1 MTKIRELKDEDIPT
15 IIKIHCEAIGY
26 SLNARLGRNHLLR
39 IYTCVQNSDAAI
51 VHVIE
56 VDGIISGVASAT
68 IDPDKL
74 SSEII
79 KSLSVSQKLLL
90 AVNLTIRPW
99 LILNVWEHHHLA
111 QPFVYKNVL
120 IRPCL
125 TMLAVAPQYRCHGL
139 GKALIVS
146 VENYFKSRKVNYY
159 RVDIFKTNTK
169 ARVFYRNL
177 EFVEVGQIGRNI
189 ILIKSLNNTS

>member
-74 SSEII
+74 FSEII

-90 AVNLTIRPW
+90 AVNLIIRPW

-111 QPFVYKNVL
+111 QPFVYKNIL

-125 TMLAVAPQYRCHGL
+125 TLLAVAPQYRGQGL

-159 RVDIFKTNTK
+159 RVDTFKTNTK